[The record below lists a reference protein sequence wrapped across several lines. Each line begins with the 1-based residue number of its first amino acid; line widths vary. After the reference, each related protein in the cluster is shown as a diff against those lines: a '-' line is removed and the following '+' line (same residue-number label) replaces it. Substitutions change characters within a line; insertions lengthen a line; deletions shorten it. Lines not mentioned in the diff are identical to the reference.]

1 MAMGTRHTHL
11 NLEERRQIFLLV
23 NSKTPVQRIAELLG
37 RHHSTVYR
45 ELARNTTYHEEPFL
59 RGYFHMN
66 ADYFTRQRRQRL
78 RRFYRMPA
86 LKEYVTARLHDYWS
100 PEQIAGYM
108 KRQAGTEIYA
118 CAETIYQYVYSAE
131 GRESGLYRYLFKGR
145 SKRRRQYSR
154 KPWDRVPEHH
164 GIAFRPEIVNSRA
177 TFGHWEGDLMI
188 FDRIHGKVN
197 LTSLIERRSRYTIL
211 AKNDNRRPV
220 PVISTIRDRLK
231 NLPPRWRQT
240 ITFDRG
246 FEFMSYP
253 LLRRDLG
260 MDSYFCDPQAPWQK
274 GAVESNNSRI
284 RRFLPR
290 ETNLATLSD
299 ADLYQVYVIMNNTP
313 RKCLEFRTPQ
323 EVLDEHL
330 HRPAMVIN

>member
-1 MAMGTRHTHL
+1 MEKNHTHL
-11 NLEERRQIFLLV
+11 SLEERRKIFLLV
-23 NSKTPVQRIAELLG
+23 NSKTPVKRIAEQLC
-37 RHHSTVYR
+37 RHHSTIYR
-45 ELARNTTYHEEPFL
+45 ELARNTTYHEDPYL

-66 ADYFTRQRRQRL
+66 ADYFMRQRRQRL
-78 RRFYRMPA
+78 RRLYRLPA
-86 LKEYVTARLHDYWS
+86 LKDYVTDRLRAYWS
-100 PEQIAGYM
+100 PEQIAGHM
-108 KRQAGTEIYA
+108 KRQDGMKFYA
-118 CAETIYQYVYSAE
+118 CAETIYQHVYSDE
-131 GRESGLYRYLFKGR
+131 GRDSGLYRYLFRGR
-145 SKRRRQYSR
+145 PKRRRQYSR
-154 KPWDRVPEHH
+154 KPHDRVPAHH
-164 GIAFRPEIVNSRA
+164 GIAWRPEIVNSRA

-211 AKNDNRRPV
+211 AKNDNRKPV

-231 NLPPRWRQT
+231 KLPSQWRQT

-260 MDSYFCDPQAPWQK
+260 MASYFCDPQAPWQK
-274 GAVESNNSRI
+274 GAVESNNNRI

-299 ADLYQVYVIMNNTP
+299 ADLYEVCVIMNNTP
-313 RKCLEFRTPQ
+313 RKCLGFRTPQ

-330 HRPAMVIN
+330 HDQAMVIK